1 MRAMVIDR
9 QGPSSVFHEAERPCP
24 QTRPGHVLIRVRASS
39 VNPVDYKIRSG
50 MPIAPDFP
58 AVLHGD
64 VAGEVVEV
72 GEGVSDF
79 AVGDAVYGCAG
90 GVSGTQGA
98 LAEYMLADARL
109 LAPKPSNLSMEQA
122 AALPLVGITAWE
134 GLERTRVIAGANVLV
149 HGGTGGVG
157 HMALQLARTLGA
169 TITTTVSTRRR
180 PNWPNPWGHTMLF
193 CTPKLRW
200 KIT

>member
-1 MRAMVIDR
+1 M
-9 QGPSSVFHEAERPCP
+9 P

-157 HMALQLARTLGA
+157 HMALQLARTLGGDDNDHGLNQGEDR
-169 TITTTVSTRRR
+169 TGRIPGGTQCCSVPRNFGGR
-180 PNWPNPWGHTMLF
+180 
-193 CTPKLRW
+193 LREQPFGQW
-200 KIT
+200 RGV